1 METRLKALEYRAR
14 RRYRSLLKDLNLSEP
29 AAGIDAALE
38 NRFVFNL
45 KRYGFDAAL
54 AQGLF
59 RVAPSAWR
67 SMGMIS
73 ADAVV
78 IHPPAERLLKDIR
91 QGLIRSA
98 EKSALPHFWSEAWTP
113 AKYHQAAKT
122 LMDPANL
129 SDLLEDIPTP
139 WIILPRA
146 FSLLQEADSRY
157 FPVYLKWIDKETR
170 LECLRI
176 FFRLLIEFTGN
187 YAVKF
192 ASGPAIPKVK
202 ALVTQGYTAMFYKT
216 LRTPPEG
223 FEDVQI
229 FEPFLNWLKFSSAVD
244 PAFAEKNSVKIM
256 DAALARIFP
265 GSVENTLNP
274 ALRDSQAR
282 FLIALRHGSLG
293 ITATAKFFWAGSFRD
308 EMPWPEDRFPAGCL
322 SALGSFFDLIRRRY
336 PLETE
341 RTRHFIREFLDQLD
355 TARAATLPSMVP
367 PETPDL
373 SLFQRRRH
381 RILAMIGDLRRFL
394 S

>member
-14 RRYRSLLKDLNLSEP
+14 RRYHSLLKDLNLSEP
-29 AAGIDAALE
+29 TAGIDAAME

-45 KRYGFDAAL
+45 TRYGFDAAL

-59 RVAPSAWR
+59 RVAPTAWR

-78 IHPPAERLLKDIR
+78 IHPPGERLLKDVR
-91 QGLIRSA
+91 QGLIRTA
-98 EKSALPHFWSEAWTP
+98 EKTALPHFWSESLTP
-113 AKYHQAAKT
+113 AKYHQTAKT

-129 SDLLEDIPTP
+129 SDLLKDIPTP
-139 WIILPRA
+139 WIILPRS
-146 FSLLQEADSRY
+146 FPLLQEADSRY

-187 YAVKF
+187 YAIKF
-192 ASGPAIPKVK
+192 ASGAAIPKVK

-244 PAFAEKNSVKIM
+244 PAFAKKNSVKIM
-256 DAALARIFP
+256 DAVFARIFP
-265 GSVENTLNP
+265 ESVENPPDP
-274 ALRDSQAR
+274 APQDSQAR

-293 ITATAKFFWAGSFRD
+293 ITSTAKSFWAGSFRD
-308 EMPWPEDRFPAGCL
+308 ETPWFENHFPGGRL

-341 RTRHFIREFLDQLD
+341 RTQHFIREFLDQLE
-355 TARAATLPSMVP
+355 TAHVENLSPMNP
-367 PETPDL
+367 PGAHRMYP
-373 SLFQRRRH
+373 FQIHGRRV
-381 RILAMIGDLRRFL
+381 LAMIGDLRRSL